1 MRVAIGTVLKPR
13 GLQGELKIDITYNRP
28 AVFRDLKTVFLAQ
41 KKYQVTRSSVQN
53 GFAYLRLVGVD
64 TIEEAEPLR
73 NQIVKVE
80 DVDLHLQEN
89 EVLSSDLIGFEV
101 MHKGKKI
108 GTVASIENYGAG
120 DCFEIAVDGQGFV
133 LVPNEDDF
141 IMETNMTTHTLVLT
155 PNALETE
162 LV

>member
-1 MRVAIGTVLKPR
+1 MLVAIGTVLKPR
-13 GLQGELKIDITYNRP
+13 GLQGELKVEMTYNRP
-28 AVFRDLKTVFLAQ
+28 AVFNDLSTVTLANKTYHVA
-41 KKYQVTRSSVQN
+41 RGSVQN
-53 GFAYLRLVGVD
+53 GFAYLRLVGID
-64 TIEEAEPLR
+64 SIEKAENFR

-80 DVDLHLQEN
+80 DSALHLQAD

-101 MHKGKKI
+101 VHQGKKI

-120 DCFEIAVDGQGFV
+120 DFFEIAIDGQGFV

-141 IMETNMTTHTLVLT
+141 IAETNMTTRTLVLT
-155 PNALETE
+155 QNALEAE

>member
-1 MRVAIGTVLKPR
+1 MKPR

-28 AVFRDLKTVFLAQ
+28 AVFNDLKSVSCHGQT
-41 KKYQVTRSSVQN
+41 YQVARGSVQN

-64 TIEEAEPLR
+64 TIEKAEKLR
-73 NQIVKVE
+73 NQTIM
-80 DVDLHLQEN
+80 VDTSVLHLAEN

-101 MHKGKKI
+101 VHNGKKI

-120 DCFEIAVDGQGFV
+120 DFFEIAVDGQGFV
-133 LVPNEDDF
+133 LLPNEDDF
-141 IMETNMTTHTLVLT
+141 IAETNMTTRTLVLT
-155 PNALETE
+155 PNALDAE